1 MQFTRVRSAA
11 GRAATAAGTVALLG
25 GLADTHFVLPGIA
38 AAAATAGLG
47 IAANRTIRRAPDD
60 VKHTAAVVYAA
71 PHAGCALLLAGE
83 AFAPDNGVPLLIQ
96 AGLVAVWTGATWF
109 VRPGLAARK
118 LAEDAAALA
127 LADVEPD
134 AKKATETAPAPAPAG
149 ESADARWWRE
159 EVAEPGIAPGTRLLD
174 HEQIS
179 DECVA
184 LVIGATERG
193 AVPKI
198 HTDRLSAVVNVP
210 AQHIST
216 EPVPGQGAGVA
227 LLLVG
232 PRPQPVIEEA
242 EDAESDEERTWREI
256 AASAMPGV
264 ELLEVNVYTPRKELS

>member
-1 MQFTRVRSAA
+1 MLTRVRSAA

-47 IAANRTIRRAPDD
+47 LATSGIRRAPDT
-60 VKHTAAVVYAA
+60 VRHTAAVVYAA
-71 PHAGCALLLAGE
+71 PHAGCALLLTGE
-83 AFAPDNGVPLLIQ
+83 VFAPDTGVPLLIQ
-96 AGLVAVWTGATWF
+96 AGLIAVWTGATWF

-118 LAEDAAALA
+118 LAEDAAALD
-127 LADVEPD
+127 LADTEP
-134 AKKATETAPAPAPAG
+134 ATEEETTLPPPAPAG

-184 LVIGATERG
+184 LIIGATERG
-193 AVPKI
+193 TVPKI
-198 HTDRLSAVVNVP
+198 HTDRLSAVVEVP

-216 EPVPGQGAGVA
+216 EPVPGEGAGLL

-232 PRPQPVIEEA
+232 PRPVSQA
-242 EDAESDEERTWREI
+242 GTDEETWQQIART
-256 AASAMPGV
+256 AMPGV
-264 ELLEVNVYTPRKELS
+264 ELLETNTYTPRKELN